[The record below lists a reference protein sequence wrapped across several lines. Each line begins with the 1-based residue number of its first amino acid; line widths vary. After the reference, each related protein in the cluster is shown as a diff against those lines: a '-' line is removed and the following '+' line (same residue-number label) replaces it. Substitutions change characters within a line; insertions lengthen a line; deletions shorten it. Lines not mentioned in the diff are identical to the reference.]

1 MGRKKLAKGMFIG
14 ALVGGA
20 LSLIDRETRREVFAA
35 GKKVGNK
42 VLDVLSDP
50 GKTLSGIKE
59 KVEAVQKAYREINED
74 LRFFV
79 EKAQEIKEASLE
91 TKELLEETKE
101 VFREVK

>member
-1 MGRKKLAKGMFIG
+1 MGRKKLAKGMLIG

-20 LSLIDRETRREVFAA
+20 LSLFDRETRKEVFSS
-35 GKKVGNK
+35 GKKVGIK
-42 VLDVLSDP
+42 VLDVLSNP

-59 KVEAVQKAYREINED
+59 KVEALQKAYREINED

-101 VFREVK
+101 VFRKEE